1 MKYLKSFFGTLI
13 LFLLVLLITTPVIVV
28 ALLSGL
34 VSLWFLFG
42 EIIALPMSILI
53 VIKLAVSDKLDWVLG
68 LMSAASDVYKR
79 QIGLSMK
86 TRSEK
91 KTRENL
97 RKALKC

>member
-13 LFLLVLLITTPVIVV
+13 LFLLVLLITTPVIAVT
-28 ALLSGL
+28 LLSGF

-68 LMSAASDVYKR
+68 LMSAAFD
-79 QIGLSMK
+79 
-86 TRSEK
+86 E
-91 KTRENL
+91 
-97 RKALKC
+97 